1 MLLSSPQSL
10 FLSIV
15 DAWTIYFLT
24 PYLTLDLDL
33 GPKAQALLQVRA
45 DAQHTGA
52 ELGVTVVLAGAT
64 RVVA

>member
-24 PYLTLDLDL
+24 PYLTLDL